1 MVQAETVQAEMV
13 QAEMVQAETVQ
24 TEMVQA
30 ETVQTETH
38 LVSSSTAL
46 EAGVV
51 LETRRGEA
59 AGREFDLFLV
69 RANVEVVP
77 VDAEQAE
84 VARSAWR
91 KYGKGRLP
99 AALNFEHGFACAR
112 AKSRSAEPLPA
123 KEGEFALTDVA
134 IPSL

>member
-1 MVQAETVQAEMV
+1 MVMDTSAFLAIFLAEAERRPFLDLIVQAETVQAETV
-13 QAEMVQAETVQ
+13 QA
-24 TEMVQA
+24 
-30 ETVQTETH
+30 ETH

-59 AGREFDLFLV
+59 ASREFDLFLV

-84 VARSAWR
+84 IARSAWR
-91 KYGKGRLP
+91 KYGKGRAP
-99 AALNFEHGFACAR
+99 GSPQFR
-112 AKSRSAEPLPA
+112 AWFRLRS
-123 KEGEFALTDVA
+123 G
-134 IPSL
+134 